1 MRVYIWK
8 GVLRGGGK
16 GYRKGGYFSGFLP
29 PSSLKAWPRVNSH
42 IDLPYTDILDILKAA
57 KIK

>member
-1 MRVYIWK
+1 MEGGLK
-8 GVLRGGGK
+8 GGGK